1 MRKLDMKSAVTRPSR
16 CQGFKEANVDARRVS
31 GWSIPLLLVSLTWF
45 VILAGG
51 DGLIAAEPNPSATTT
66 TEAPKPDPW
75 RKLFDGATLE
85 GWKVIGYAGAGEVE
99 VDDGSIVLGMGA
111 MLTGVTHTNPLPKIN
126 YEVTLKAMKIDGS
139 DFFCGLTFPV
149 NDAFCTLIA
158 GGWGGGLVGLSS
170 LDNYDAS
177 ENETSTFRS
186 FEKKRW
192 YSFRLRVTQSKIE
205 AWLDGDPLI
214 DVSIVDRKISLRPG
228 DIEMSVPFG
237 ISAWLTRAAL
247 RDIRL
252 RTLDPDEIPPK
263 PQPKR

>member
-1 MRKLDMKSAVTRPSR
+1 MLPDGTTLLA
-16 CQGFKEANVDARRVS
+16 ADA
-31 GWSIPLLLVSLTWF
+31 PPP
-45 VILAGG
+45 
-51 DGLIAAEPNPSATTT
+51 AASTAS
-66 TEAPKPDPW
+66 APKPDPW
-75 RKLFDGATLE
+75 QKLFDGATLE

-205 AWLDGDPLI
+205 VWLDGDPLI

-252 RTLDPDEIPPK
+252 RPLEPDEIPAARAPK
-263 PQPKR
+263 P